1 MWSRKELK
9 RKAKRVLTV
18 NYWRMVLVAFI
29 MALIT
34 GGVATGTYKF
44 SNKDI
49 GFKGVSDNKQSDEIK
64 WQEFKDDLQAASDA
78 VEEAVETRLEDEETV
93 AALVV
98 FLIIFLVALLI
109 GFVVAAGISIF
120 LKNPLVVG
128 ANGFFISN
136 ADGEGELSNLG
147 LAFRSNYKQIVLGMF
162 LKGAFSFLWSLL
174 LIVPGI
180 IKAYE
185 YRMIPYILADN
196 PEIKQRDAFEL
207 SKKMMYGNK
216 WRAFVLDLSFIGWQF
231 LNLITIGILGIFYVN
246 PFKMQTDANLYLAL
260 KGDAAG
266 KETVVYDNYV
276 EML

>member
-49 GFKGVSDNKQSDEIK
+49 GFKGVSDNKQGDEIK

-260 KGDAAG
+260 KGDVAG

>member
-49 GFKGVSDNKQSDEIK
+49 GFKGVSDNKQGDEIK

-93 AALVV
+93 AAVVV

>member
-93 AALVV
+93 AAVVV

-260 KGDAAG
+260 KGDVAG

>member
-49 GFKGVSDNKQSDEIK
+49 GFKGVSDNKQGDEIK

-93 AALVV
+93 VALVV

>member
-260 KGDAAG
+260 KGDVAG

>member
-1 MWSRKELK
+1 M
-9 RKAKRVLTV
+9 
-18 NYWRMVLVAFI
+18 
-29 MALIT
+29 
-34 GGVATGTYKF
+34 
-44 SNKDI
+44 
-49 GFKGVSDNKQSDEIK
+49 
-64 WQEFKDDLQAASDA
+64 
-78 VEEAVETRLEDEETV
+78 
-93 AALVV
+93 V

-162 LKGAFSFLWSLL
+162 LKGAFIFLWSLL